1 MSFNIGLNV
10 VEVDGRV
17 APSIQP
23 APTSV
28 TGFVIRAQRGILGNV
43 VQVTNW
49 SQFVEHFGTFMHGAN
64 GPYAV
69 RGFFDNGGT
78 IAYVTRVANTTPG
91 TATAPS
97 IHSSDGPW
105 ALLPGGTLSFTTDLA
120 GAPVN
125 VVFNAN
131 GAALA
136 GGTGPFN
143 LDAGGGVGMDI
154 SLTVNGAVVGPFVF
168 IAADFAAGLG
178 AATAAEVAAVL
189 NREFPG
195 IQAWVSTGDNLL
207 RVRTDRRGA
216 SASLAVAGAAAP
228 VLNLGGPANGGGN
241 VANIDAV
248 TPAEALALIGA
259 GLNPNGLLVSQT
271 GQQITIRHP
280 NPGAA
285 STIQVVAGPD
295 TTDTAM
301 GLDNVLHSGTAGNPS
316 SASAAATITLNAA
329 LTVTAGYRGVQD
341 LGAWG
346 NNLSVQVTANSEDA
360 TLFDLAVFQ
369 SGKSVETWSGLNM
382 TAASPLFVETLV
394 NDEFA
399 GSKFIT
405 VQALG
410 AVNPPPGA
418 VTALA
423 GGGDGAFADRN
434 AELNALAA
442 AIDLYE
448 TVEIQLLACP
458 EAHEAAVVNKG
469 LTHCSL
475 KGDRMFAGHTPFN
488 NDADAAKAYGKTFQG
503 DKVYGALY
511 FPWIRV
517 ADPLGGQIWIPPT
530 GHVLG
535 VYARTER
542 ERGIWKAPAGN
553 AARLNGAL
561 DVQFAITD
569 TIHTDLVKNGSVN
582 AVRFVPGQGIIID
595 SSRTLST
602 SVLWLYVNVRLLFN
616 FVKSSLKSGLRWVV
630 QEPNDDT
637 LWNKVKFNSV
647 NPFLMGLWR
656 RGAFGPGAPADVF
669 TVKIDAENNPPANLQ
684 QGILTIE
691 VYFYPSRPAETI
703 ILIIGQQEGGATANE
718 A

>member
-28 TGFVIRAQRGILGNV
+28 TGFIIKAQRGILGTV

-49 SQFVEHFGTFMHGAN
+49 SQFVEHFGSFVPDAYGA
-64 GPYAV
+64 YAV

-78 IAYVTRVANTTPG
+78 IAHITRVANTTPG
-91 TATAPS
+91 DATAPS
-97 IHSSDGPW
+97 INTNDGPW
-105 ALLPGGTLSFTTDLA
+105 ALTPGGTLSFTTDLA
-120 GAPVN
+120 GGPLA
-125 VVFNAN
+125 VVFNAD

-136 GGTGPFN
+136 GGTGPFD
-143 LDAGGGVGMDI
+143 LDAGGGSGMDI
-154 SLTVNGAVVGPFVF
+154 SLTVNGVAHGPFQFV
-168 IAADFAAGLG
+168 ASDFAGGLT
-178 AATAAEVAAVL
+178 AATALEVAAVL

-207 RVRTDRRGA
+207 RVRTDRRGT
-216 SASLAVAGAAAP
+216 SASLAVSGSAAA

-241 VANIDAV
+241 LADIDAV
-248 TPAEALALIGA
+248 TPAEAHSLIAAALTPS
-259 GLNPNGLLVSQT
+259 GLIVTQT
-271 GQQITIRHP
+271 DQHVTITHP
-280 NPGAA
+280 NTGAA
-285 STIQVVAGPD
+285 STIQVVAGAD
-295 TTDTAM
+295 TTDTTM
-301 GLDNVLHSGTAGNPS
+301 GLDNAVHAGSGSDPS
-316 SASAAATITLNAA
+316 QAAAASTVTVGA
-329 LTVTAGYRGVQD
+329 LTVTAGYRGQPD

-346 NNLSVQVTANSEDA
+346 DALSVQISVNAQDA
-360 TLFDLAVFQ
+360 TLFDLTVLQ
-369 SGKSVETWSGLNM
+369 DNVSVETWTGLNL
-382 TAASPLFVETLV
+382 TPGSPDFAPTRI

-405 VQALG
+405 AASAGG
-410 AVNPPPGA
+410 ANPAPGA
-418 VTALA
+418 AVPLQN
-423 GGGDGAFADRN
+423 GRDGAFAN
-434 AELNALAA
+434 GTAEANALSA

-448 TVEIQLLACP
+448 IIDIQLMACP
-458 EAHEAAVVNKG
+458 ESTDQIVVSKA
-469 LTHCSL
+469 LTHCQS
-475 KGDRMFAGHTPFN
+475 KGDRMFAGHTPFDM
-488 NDADAAKAYGKTFQG
+488 DADASKAYGRGFRG

-517 ADPLGGQIWIPPT
+517 ADPLGGQKWIPPT

-553 AARLNGAL
+553 AARLNNAL
-561 DVQFAITD
+561 DVHFNITD
-569 TIHTDLVKNGSVN
+569 VVHTDLVKNGSVN

-602 SVLWLYVNVRLLFN
+602 STLWLYVNVRLLFN
-616 FVKSSLKSGLRWVV
+616 FVKSSLKYGLRWVV

-647 NPFLMGLWR
+647 TPFLMGLWR

-669 TVKIDAENNPPANLQ
+669 TVKVDAENNPPANIQ

-703 ILIIGQQEGGATANE
+703 ILIIGQQEGGATASE
-718 A
+718 G